1 MKARGKLA
9 NRSLFASVTIIVF
22 LLVIGG
28 VTQRILVNHKKITA
42 AEERRYQSRLL
53 AEELRQSSDDLT
65 RLART
70 YVVTAD
76 KRYEDQYWAVLDI
89 RNGKAP
95 RPERYDRIYWDFMA
109 ADGVKPRPDGRP
121 VSLQRLM
128 EELGFT
134 AEEFAK
140 LKEAQANSDS
150 LVRMET
156 VAMNA
161 VKGLFD
167 DGQGNFSTKGEPNPE
182 LARQLMHSR
191 EYHAEKARIMKPIDA
206 FLDMLDRRTSGE
218 VQLMVQRAYRL
229 FYALL
234 ALVGLAVLTLAGL
247 CASIFASVVRP
258 IRQVMGELE
267 NTSLQLDAASA
278 QMALSN
284 QTLSSG
290 ASELAASVEETSASL
305 EEMSSMIQAT
315 AENCLRAKALA
326 SETRLVAEGGSQMMV
341 EMVEA
346 MAEIDSSSAQVAKI
360 VKDIDEIAFQTN
372 ILALNAA
379 VEAARA
385 GEAGEGFAVVADEVR
400 SLAQRSAAAA
410 KATAHKIEVAI
421 SSTRK
426 GSQCTTRVGESLEQI
441 TRKVVATESLVG
453 EIATAAREQAQ
464 GVEQINHAIGQMEK
478 VSQSNAANAEE
489 SAASAA
495 QVEAEGEVL
504 NELVGHLRVL
514 AGGHPNPEP
523 PVGSPP
529 GQPPGQPPRPT
540 VRVWAEQAA
549 EKRAPRTAG
558 PLRIGGPSRL
568 GLPSGSPADEG
579 DFRDF

>member
-1 MKARGKLA
+1 MKASGKLA
-9 NRSLFASVTIIVF
+9 NRSLFASVIIIIF

-28 VTQRILVNHKKITA
+28 VTQRMLTNQKRISA

-53 AEELRQSSDDLT
+53 ADELRQSSDDLT

-76 KRYEDQYWAVLDI
+76 KRYEDQYWEVLDI

-95 RPERYDRIYWDFMA
+95 RPANYDRIYWDFMA
-109 ADGVKPRPDGRP
+109 ADGVKPRPDGQAVP
-121 VSLQRLM
+121 LQQLM

-134 AEEFAK
+134 EEEFEK
-140 LKEAQANSDS
+140 LKEAQANSDN

-167 DGQGNFSTKGEPNPE
+167 DGLGNFSLKGEPNLE
-182 LARQLMHSR
+182 MARQLMHSR
-191 EYHAEKARIMKPIDA
+191 EYHAEKARIMRPIDE
-206 FLDMLDRRTSGE
+206 FLEMLDRRTSGE
-218 VQLMVQRAYRL
+218 VQPLVQRAYRL
-229 FYALL
+229 FYTLL
-234 ALVGLAVLTLAGL
+234 ALISLAVLTLVAL
-247 CASIFASVVRP
+247 CVSIFATVIRP

-305 EEMSSMIQAT
+305 EEMSSMIQST

-326 SETRLVAEGGSQMMV
+326 SETRLVAEGGSRIMV

-385 GEAGEGFAVVADEVR
+385 GVAGEGFAVVADEVR

-421 SSTRK
+421 NSTRK

-441 TRKVVATESLVG
+441 TRKVVATDSLVG

-464 GVEQINHAIGQMEK
+464 GVEQINHAIRQMEK
-478 VSQSNAANAEE
+478 VSQGNAANAEE
-489 SAASAA
+489 TAASTE

-504 NELVGHLRVL
+504 YELVGHLRVL
-514 AGGHPNPEP
+514 AGGQANPERP
-523 PVGSPP
+523 SGPPP
-529 GQPPGQPPRPT
+529 GQSPRPP
-540 VRVWAEQAA
+540 VRVWAEQTADR
-549 EKRAPRTAG
+549 RAQRPGGT
-558 PLRIGGPSRL
+558 LRIGGTSRL
-568 GLPSGSPADEG
+568 ELPSGSSVDEG

>member
-1 MKARGKLA
+1 
-9 NRSLFASVTIIVF
+9 
-22 LLVIGG
+22 
-28 VTQRILVNHKKITA
+28 
-42 AEERRYQSRLL
+42 
-53 AEELRQSSDDLT
+53 
-65 RLART
+65 
-70 YVVTAD
+70 
-76 KRYEDQYWAVLDI
+76 
-89 RNGKAP
+89 
-95 RPERYDRIYWDFMA
+95 
-109 ADGVKPRPDGRP
+109 
-121 VSLQRLM
+121 M

-134 AEEFAK
+134 EEEFAK

-167 DGQGNFSTKGEPNPE
+167 DGFGNFSMKGEPNLE
-182 LARQLMHSR
+182 MARQLIHSR
-191 EYHAEKARIMKPIDA
+191 EYHSEKARIMRPIDE
-206 FLDMLDRRTSGE
+206 FLEMLDRRTSGE
-218 VQLMVQRAYRL
+218 VQLLVQRAYRL
-229 FYALL
+229 FYTLL
-234 ALVGLAVLTLAGL
+234 ALVVLAVITLVAL
-247 CASIFASVVRP
+247 CVSIFATVVRP
-258 IRQVMGELE
+258 IRQVMGELQ

-278 QMALSN
+278 RMALSN

-326 SETRLVAEGGSQMMV
+326 SETRLVAEGGSSMMV

-421 SSTRK
+421 NSTRK
-426 GSQCTTRVGESLEQI
+426 GSRCTTRVGESLEQI
-441 TRKVVATESLVG
+441 TRKVVATDSLVG

-464 GVEQINHAIGQMEK
+464 GVEQINLAIGQMEK
-478 VSQSNAANAEE
+478 VSQGNAANAEE
-489 SAASAA
+489 TAASAE

-504 NELVGHLRVL
+504 NELVGHLQVL
-514 AGGHPNPEP
+514 AGGQANPELLPGP
-523 PVGSPP
+523 PPCQSVRPP
-529 GQPPGQPPRPT
+529 

-549 EKRAPRTAG
+549 EPRSHR
-558 PLRIGGPSRL
+558 PDRPRRIGGASHL
-568 GLPSGSPADEG
+568 ELPPGDSDDEG

>member
-1 MKARGKLA
+1 MKANGKLA
-9 NRSLFASVTIIVF
+9 NRALFASVIIILF

-28 VTQRILVNHKKITA
+28 VTQRMLTNQKKVTA

-53 AEELRQSSDDLT
+53 ADELRQSSDDLT

-76 KRYEDQYWAVLDI
+76 KRYEEQYWAVLDI

-95 RPERYDRIYWDFMA
+95 RPENYDRIYWDFMA
-109 ADGVKPRPDGRP
+109 ADEVKPRPDGRAIP
-121 VSLQRLM
+121 LQQLM
-128 EELGFT
+128 DGLGFT
-134 AEEFAK
+134 EEEFAK
-140 LKEAQANSDS
+140 LQEAQTNSDN

-167 DGQGNFSTKGEPNPE
+167 DGFGQFSVKGEPNLE
-182 LARQLMHSR
+182 MARQLMHSR
-191 EYHAEKARIMKPIDA
+191 EYHAEKARIMRPIDE
-206 FLDMLDRRTSGE
+206 FLDKLDRRTSGE
-218 VQLMVQRAYRL
+218 VQLLVQQAYRL
-229 FYALL
+229 FYTLL
-234 ALVGLAVLTLAGL
+234 ALVVLAVLTLVAL
-247 CASIFASVVRP
+247 CISIFATVVRP
-258 IRQVMGELE
+258 IRQVMGELQ

-326 SETRLVAEGGSQMMV
+326 SETRLVAEGGSGMMV

-346 MAEIDSSSAQVAKI
+346 MAEIDSSTAQVAKI
-360 VKDIDEIAFQTN
+360 VKDIDEIAFQTK

-385 GEAGEGFAVVADEVR
+385 GKAGEGFAVVADEVR

-410 KATAHKIEVAI
+410 KETAHKIEVAI
-421 SSTRK
+421 NSTRK
-426 GSQCTTRVGESLEQI
+426 GSQCTTRVGDSLEQI
-441 TRKVVATESLVG
+441 TKKVVATDSLVG

-464 GVEQINHAIGQMEK
+464 VVKQINQAIGQMEK
-478 VSQSNAANAEE
+478 VSQGNAANAEE
-489 SAASAA
+489 TAASAE

-514 AGGHPNPEP
+514 AGGGANPQL
-523 PVGSPP
+523 PP
-529 GQPPGQPPRPT
+529 GPPPGHLSRTP
-540 VRVWAEQAA
+540 VRSWAEQTA
-549 EKRAPRTAG
+549 ERRSNRLGG
-558 PLRIGGPSRL
+558 PPRIGGSSRL
-568 GLPSGSPADEG
+568 ELPPVSSSDEG
-579 DFRDF
+579 NFRDF

>member
-1 MKARGKLA
+1 MKANGKLA
-9 NRSLFASVTIIVF
+9 NRALFASVTIIMF

-28 VTQRILVNHKKITA
+28 VTQRMLTNQKKVTA

-53 AEELRQSSDDLT
+53 ADELRQSSDDLT

-76 KRYEDQYWAVLDI
+76 KRYEEQYWAVLDI

-95 RPERYDRIYWDFMA
+95 RPENYDRIYWDFMA
-109 ADGVKPRPDGRP
+109 ADEVKPRPDGRVIP
-121 VSLQRLM
+121 LQQLM
-128 EELGFT
+128 EELGFS

-140 LKEAQANSDS
+140 LKEAQTNSDN

-167 DGQGNFSTKGEPNPE
+167 DGFGQFSVKGEPNLE
-182 LARQLMHSR
+182 MARQLMHSR
-191 EYHAEKARIMKPIDA
+191 EYHAEKARIMRPIDE
-206 FLDMLDRRTSGE
+206 FLEKLERRTSGD
-218 VQLMVQRAYRL
+218 VQLLVQQAYRL
-229 FYALL
+229 FYTLL
-234 ALVGLAVLTLAGL
+234 ALVILAVLTLVAL
-247 CASIFASVVRP
+247 CISIFATVVRP
-258 IRQVMGELE
+258 IRQVMGELQ

-326 SETRLVAEGGSQMMV
+326 SETRLFAEGGSGMMG

-346 MAEIDSSSAQVAKI
+346 MAEIDSSTAQVAKI

-385 GEAGEGFAVVADEVR
+385 GKAGEGFAVVADEVR

-421 SSTRK
+421 NSTRK
-426 GSQCTTRVGESLEQI
+426 GSQCTTRVGDSLEQI
-441 TRKVVATESLVG
+441 TKKVVATDSLVG
-453 EIATAAREQAQ
+453 EIATAAREQAL
-464 GVEQINHAIGQMEK
+464 GVKQINQAIGQMEK
-478 VSQSNAANAEE
+478 VSQGNAANAEE
-489 SAASAA
+489 TAASAE

-514 AGGHPNPEP
+514 AG
-523 PVGSPP
+523 VGANHQLPP
-529 GQPPGQPPRPT
+529 GPPPSHFSRTPVRAWVEQTAERRSNRP
-540 VRVWAEQAA
+540 
-549 EKRAPRTAG
+549 AG
-558 PLRIGGPSRL
+558 PLRIGGSSRL
-568 GLPSGSPADEG
+568 ELPPVSSSDEG
-579 DFRDF
+579 NFRDF

>member
-1 MKARGKLA
+1 MKANGKLA
-9 NRSLFASVTIIVF
+9 NRALFASVTIILF

-28 VTQRILVNHKKITA
+28 VTQRMLTNQKKVTA

-53 AEELRQSSDDLT
+53 ADELRQSSDDLT

-76 KRYEDQYWAVLDI
+76 KRYEEQYWAVLDI
-89 RNGKAP
+89 RNGKSP
-95 RPERYDRIYWDFMA
+95 RPENYDRIYWDFMA
-109 ADGVKPRPDGRP
+109 ADEVKPRPEGRVIP
-121 VSLQRLM
+121 LQQLM
-128 EELGFT
+128 EELGFS

-140 LKEAQANSDS
+140 LKEAQSNSDN

-167 DGQGNFSTKGEPNPE
+167 DGFGQFSVKGEPNLE
-182 LARQLMHSR
+182 MARQLMHSR
-191 EYHAEKARIMKPIDA
+191 EYHAEKARIMRPIDE
-206 FLDMLDRRTSGE
+206 FLEKLDRRTSGE
-218 VQLMVQRAYRL
+218 VQMLVQQAYRL
-229 FYALL
+229 FYTLL
-234 ALVGLAVLTLAGL
+234 ALVVLAVLTLVAL
-247 CASIFASVVRP
+247 CISIFATVVRP
-258 IRQVMGELE
+258 IRQVMGELQ
-267 NTSLQLDAASA
+267 NTSHQLDAASA

-326 SETRLVAEGGSQMMV
+326 SETRLVAEGGSGMMG

-346 MAEIDSSSAQVAKI
+346 MAEIDSSTAQVAKI

-385 GEAGEGFAVVADEVR
+385 GKAGEGFAVVADEVR

-421 SSTRK
+421 NSTRK
-426 GSQCTTRVGESLEQI
+426 GSQCTTRVGDSLEQI
-441 TRKVVATESLVG
+441 TKKVVATDSLVG
-453 EIATAAREQAQ
+453 EIATAAREQAL
-464 GVEQINHAIGQMEK
+464 GVKQINQAIGQMEK
-478 VSQSNAANAEE
+478 VSQGNAANAEE
-489 SAASAA
+489 TAASAE

-504 NELVGHLRVL
+504 NELVGQLRLL
-514 AGGHPNPEP
+514 AGGEVNPQLTPGP
-523 PVGSPP
+523 PPSHLSRTPL
-529 GQPPGQPPRPT
+529 RA
-540 VRVWAEQAA
+540 WAETTT
-549 EKRAPRTAG
+549 ERRTNRPGG
-558 PLRIGGPSRL
+558 PLRIGGSSRL
-568 GLPSGSPADEG
+568 ELPSVSSSDERN
-579 DFRDF
+579 FRDF

>member
-1 MKARGKLA
+1 MKASGKLA
-9 NRSLFASVTIIVF
+9 NRSLFASITLVIF

-28 VTQRILVNHKKITA
+28 VTRWMLNNQKGITA
-42 AEERRYQSRLL
+42 AEKRRYQSRLL
-53 AEELRQSSDDLT
+53 ADELRQSSDDLT

-76 KRYEDQYWAVLDI
+76 QRYEDQYWAVLDI
-89 RNGKAP
+89 RNGDAP
-95 RPERYDRIYWDFMA
+95 RPENYDRIYWDFMA
-109 ADGVKPRPDGRP
+109 ADSVKPRPDERAVP
-121 VSLQRLM
+121 LQQLM

-140 LKEAQANSDS
+140 LKEAQVNSDD

-156 VAMNA
+156 ISMNA

-167 DGQGNFSTKGEPNPE
+167 DGFGNFTTKGEPDLE
-182 LARQLMHSR
+182 MARELMHSR
-191 EYHAEKARIMKPIDA
+191 EYHSEKAKIMRPINE
-206 FLDMLDRRTSGE
+206 FLEMLDARASGE
-218 VQLMVQRAYRL
+218 VEPLVARAYRL
-229 FYALL
+229 FYTLL
-234 ALVGLAVLTLAGL
+234 ALIGLAMLTFVSL
-247 CASIFASVVRP
+247 CVSIFATVVRP
-258 IRQVMGELE
+258 IREVMDELQ

-290 ASELAASVEETSASL
+290 ASVLAASVEETSASL
-305 EEMSSMIQAT
+305 EEMSSMIQ
-315 AENCLRAKALA
+315 ENYDNCLRAKALA
-326 SETRLVAEGGSQMMV
+326 SETRLVAEGGSRMMI

-360 VKDIDEIAFQTN
+360 VKEIDEIAFQTN

-385 GEAGEGFAVVADEVR
+385 GEAGKGFAVVADEVR

-441 TRKVVATESLVG
+441 TGKVVATDSLVG
-453 EIATAAREQAQ
+453 EIATASREQAQ
-464 GVEQINHAIGQMEK
+464 GVEQINHAIRQMER
-478 VSQSNAANAEE
+478 VSQDNAANAEE
-489 SAASAA
+489 TAASAE
-495 QVEAEGEVL
+495 QIEVEGEVL
-504 NELVGHLRVL
+504 NELVGYLRVL
-514 AGGHPNPEP
+514 AGGQARSDRAPDP
-523 PVGSPP
+523 PTV
-529 GQPPGQPPRPT
+529 QPPHSP
-540 VRVWAEQAA
+540 VRVWVEPIADR
-549 EKRAPRTAG
+549 RAPRPGGAR
-558 PLRIGGPSRL
+558 RIEGASRL
-568 GLPSGSPADEG
+568 QLPAGGSAEDG